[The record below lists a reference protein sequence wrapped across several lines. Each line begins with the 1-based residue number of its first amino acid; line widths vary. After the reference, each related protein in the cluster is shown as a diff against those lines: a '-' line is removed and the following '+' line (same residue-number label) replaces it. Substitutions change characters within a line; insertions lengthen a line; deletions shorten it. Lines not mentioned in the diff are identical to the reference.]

1 MPSPALP
8 VAIPLLA
15 AAVLSA
21 LGRVLHRRVLD
32 SVVLLTTGAVTWMC
46 ARLALGTVDAPLVYW
61 FGGWQVHEGVALGI
75 SFTVDP
81 LGAGMAALVALLCTT
96 SMAFAWHYFDAVGHL
111 FHVLLLLFCAAMVG
125 FCLTGDLFNLFV
137 FFELMGVSAYALTG
151 YKVEEPQAIQGALNF
166 AVTNTA
172 GGVLILLAIGLLYGR
187 TGALNLAALGEALAK
202 GPVDMLVLCAFLLL
216 TVGLCTKAAVVPF
229 HFWLGDAH
237 AVAPSPVCALFS
249 GVMVELGL
257 YGLARVYWTVF
268 APVMSAHASGVRLV
282 LVGMGSLTAVVGA
295 LMCFQQHHL
304 KRQLAFSAVSHMG
317 VVLIGVGLL
326 SPRGLAGA
334 AAYVLA
340 HAPLKASL
348 FLGVGVLLNRFRSV
362 GEGKLRGRGRALPW
376 LGVCFVLGALG
387 LAGAPLL
394 GTFPGKAAIEEAAK
408 QAHLP
413 WLTWVLLASGLFTG
427 SAMLRASV
435 RIFLGWGSELSAE
448 AEAETEA
455 REDEKESEARDRR
468 THQVMGLTVVLLT
481 LASVALGWVPHLGAR
496 VEAVAVR
503 FVDSGAY
510 AARVMR
516 GEVRP
521 VPSPGP
527 PVEVHGE
534 AVAFGVVAVLGALAL
549 AVAVLR
555 SGREPGRARLRETL
569 RAVLSPLRDLH
580 SGHVG
585 DYLAWWVA
593 GAACLGGAL
602 LAVFRLSGG

>member
-1 MPSPALP
+1 
-8 VAIPLLA
+8 
-15 AAVLSA
+15 
-21 LGRVLHRRVLD
+21 
-32 SVVLLTTGAVTWMC
+32 
-46 ARLALGTVDAPLVYW
+46 
-61 FGGWQVHEGVALGI
+61 
-75 SFTVDP
+75 
-81 LGAGMAALVALLCTT
+81 
-96 SMAFAWHYFDAVGHL
+96 
-111 FHVLLLLFCAAMVG
+111 
-125 FCLTGDLFNLFV
+125 
-137 FFELMGVSAYALTG
+137 
-151 YKVEEPQAIQGALNF
+151 
-166 AVTNTA
+166 
-172 GGVLILLAIGLLYGR
+172 
-187 TGALNLAALGEALAK
+187 
-202 GPVDMLVLCAFLLL
+202 
-216 TVGLCTKAAVVPF
+216 
-229 HFWLGDAH
+229 
-237 AVAPSPVCALFS
+237 VAPSPVCALFS

-268 APVMSAHASGVRLV
+268 APVMKAHASGVRLV
-282 LVGMGSLTAVVGA
+282 LVGMGALTAVVGG
-295 LMCFQQHHL
+295 LMAFQQHHL

-326 SPRGLAGA
+326 SPVGLAGA

-348 FLGVGVLLNRFRSV
+348 FLGVGVLLDRFRSV
-362 GEGKLRGRGRALPW
+362 GEGKLKGRGRELPW
-376 LGVCFVLGALG
+376 LGVCFALGGLG
-387 LAGAPLL
+387 LAGAPWV

-413 WLTWVLLASGLFTG
+413 WLAWVLLVSGLLTG

-435 RIFLGWGSELSAE
+435 RIFLGWGSEVPRE
-448 AEAETEA
+448 DEEEA
-455 REDEKESEARDRR
+455 REDEKEPETKDRR
-468 THQVMGLTVVLLT
+468 THPVMGLTVVLLT

-516 GEVRP
+516 GEVHP
-521 VPSPGP
+521 VPAPEKP
-527 PVEVHGE
+527 AEVHGE
-534 AVAFGVVAVLGALAL
+534 AVAFGVGAVLGALAL

-555 SGREPGRARLRETL
+555 SGRKPGRARLREVL

-602 LAVFRLSGG
+602 LAVFR

>member
-8 VAIPLLA
+8 VAVPLLA

-21 LGRVLHRRVLD
+21 LGRVLPRRLLD
-32 SVVLLTTGAVTWMC
+32 SVVLLVTGAVTWLC
-46 ARLALGTVDAPLVYW
+46 ARLAWGTVDAPLVYW
-61 FGGWQVHEGVALGI
+61 FGGWEVHEGVALGI

-96 SMAFAWHYFDAVGHL
+96 SMAFAWYYFDSVGHL

-125 FCLTGDLFNLFV
+125 FCLTGDLFNFFV

-187 TGALNLAALGEALAK
+187 TGALNLAALGEALAR

-268 APVMSAHASGVRLV
+268 APVMKGHEPGLHLV
-282 LVGMGSLTAVVGA
+282 LVGLGTLTAVVGA

-326 SPRGLAGA
+326 SPVGLAGA

-348 FLGVGVLLNRFRSV
+348 FLGVGVLLNRFQSV
-362 GEGKLRGRGRALPW
+362 GEGKLRGRGRELPW
-376 LGVCFVLGALG
+376 LGVCFALGGLG
-387 LAGAPLL
+387 LAGAPLM
-394 GTFPGKAAIEEAAK
+394 GTFPGKSAIEEAAK

-413 WLTWVLLASGLFTG
+413 WLAWVVLFSGVFTG
-427 SAMLRASV
+427 AALLRASV
-435 RIFLGWGSELSAE
+435 RVFLGWGSEVAE
-448 AEAETEA
+448 AHEAKEEE
-455 REDEKESEARDRR
+455 REDEKESEAKGDRR
-468 THQVMGLTVVLLT
+468 THWVMGLTVVLLT
-481 LASVALGWVPHLGAR
+481 LASMAVGWVPHLGAR

-521 VPSPGP
+521 VPAPEK

-534 AVAFGVVAVLGALAL
+534 AVAFGVGAVLGALAL

-555 SGREPGRARLRETL
+555 SGRKPGRARLRRVL
-569 RAVLSPLRDLH
+569 RALLTPLRDVH

-602 LAVFRLSGG
+602 LAVFR